1 MAFLKIDN
9 QINLIPIY
17 IYSTVH
23 IQLLLL
29 PLPPPAT
36 EPPHPALPRPTALPR
51 PAPPHCPAPPA
62 HHRQLATAPSSHG
75 VTLTLLTAAPPS
87 CGVALTPLTAAPP
100 SRVVAFMLPFV
111 ATATPSMR
119 SRRLHAA

>member
-29 PLPPPAT
+29 PLPPTAT
-36 EPPHPALPRPTALPR
+36 EPPRPTALPHL
-51 PAPPHCPAPPA
+51 PTTADLPPPH
-62 HHRQLATAPSSHG
+62 RRTVS
-75 VTLTLLTAAPPS
+75 
-87 CGVALTPLTAAPP
+87 P
-100 SRVVAFMLPFV
+100 SR
-111 ATATPSMR
+111 R
-119 SRRLHAA
+119 